1 MRGVVVVLVAWL
13 AIPSPAAAHPDTP
26 RRLEEVARELEQR
39 PGAPDLL
46 YRRGCLLL
54 DEEYANYPQALQDL
68 TAVLRAPGITDARL
82 FRATAF
88 LRLGDVTQA
97 LGDLDA
103 YVRASPDDV
112 RGYER
117 RFEARLAA
125 GKRKD
130 AVADLEAAL
139 RVQPRADLYLRLAAL
154 HAEAGETS
162 RAFAAYEDGIT
173 RLGRPLEL
181 VVALVDAATRAGAH
195 AKALEWLAVL
205 EAEGGRRERWVLRRG
220 EVLEAAGRAAEA
232 AAAYR
237 EVLGLLDTRAAA
249 GGFLS
254 QPMRLERALAL
265 AALGRRE
272 EAAAAIA
279 VLGPAV
285 QGRDEYRRLLERLA
299 R

>member
-1 MRGVVVVLVAWL
+1 VRGVIVVLLAWL
-13 AIPSPAAAHPDTP
+13 AIPSPAVAHPDTP
-26 RRLEEVARELEQR
+26 RRLEEVARDLLQR

-68 TAVLRAPGITDARL
+68 TAVLGAPGITDARL

-97 LGDLDA
+97 VSDLDA

-125 GKRKD
+125 GRKKD
-130 AVADLEAAL
+130 ALADLEAAL

-154 HAEAGETS
+154 QAEAGETS
-162 RAFAAYEDGIT
+162 RAFATYEDGIA

-265 AALGRRE
+265 AGLGRRE